1 MKANCDDGYDPRG
14 YVSDVEQL
22 VPETPND
29 QGGEND
35 AQEGEA
41 RHDRGNLAPVG
52 ENAQQPPL
60 AVEKCG
66 V

>member
-1 MKANCDDGYDPRG
+1 M
-14 YVSDVEQL
+14 SDVEQL